1 MQRGGQDLQMR
12 ELLDTIRELR
22 LTIEALRKE
31 LNAKEKQMEIM
42 QEQLN
47 SFQKKLFGTSSEKH
61 SLAIEGQ
68 LGLFDEVESEA
79 AKETAP
85 EPDAEEEPAASP
97 RPRRPRTRKEE
108 LLRGI
113 PVTEKIVDLPEAEKI
128 CPKCGAELQPT
139 GRKFLRDEIHF
150 VPAKVTVTRIYA
162 QTYSC
167 PECRREAA
175 KAGSN
180 AQNSLVTAAVPPAL
194 IPAQHGDGAGGG
206 ACHVPEVCERGA
218 PLPAGN
224 GLGAVWT
231 AAVPRTLSQMD
242 PNLFGGLLPPR
253 VCVSAPP
260 AAAEEVP
267 DGRRDANPGAQR
279 AAACGGAR
287 FVPLG
292 LPQRR

>member
-1 MQRGGQDLQMR
+1 
-12 ELLDTIRELR
+12 
-22 LTIEALRKE
+22 
-31 LNAKEKQMEIM
+31 METM

-47 SFQKKLFGTSSEKH
+47 SFQKKLFGRSSEKH
-61 SLAIEGQ
+61 SLAVEGQ

-85 EPDAEEEPAASP
+85 EPDAEEEPAVSP

-113 PVTEKIVDLPEAEKI
+113 PVTEKIVDLPETERI
-128 CPKCGAELQPT
+128 CPKCGAEPQPA

-162 QTYSC
+162 RTYSC

-180 AQNSLVTAAVPPAL
+180 AQHSLVTAAVPPAL
-194 IPAQHGDGAGGG
+194 IPHSMATEQVVAHAMYQKY
-206 ACHVPEVCERGA
+206 A
-218 PLPAGN
+218 N
-224 GLGAVWT
+224 
-231 AAVPRTLSQMD
+231 AVPLCRQETDWAQYGLPLSRGRLTPGQMD

-267 DGRRDANPGAQR
+267 D
-279 AAACGGAR
+279 
-287 FVPLG
+287 
-292 LPQRR
+292 